1 MLVYL
6 ADTPGPSL
14 SCPCRSHPTRNCR
27 ASRPWRGIGVRPRWP
42 LLADATHD
50 LLALEGAGICG
61 ADFASPSS
69 PVAALHAG
77 ARATKGGDRLAG
89 TGAGD
94 FGRELQTARWV
105 TDWVGARRETG
116 AKEIKTRGSKSGV
129 RYRSVGEA
137 QLRCTRQTGVAGVHG
152 TGPDASLVLGL
163 PRLVDACMRDGYA
176 RRRKVSLALAQRRE
190 RPGVRIHWRGSGG

>member
-1 MLVYL
+1 MYL
-6 ADTPGPSL
+6 QPTIGSSL
-14 SCPCRSHPTRNCR
+14 YWPCRAHPIRSCR
-27 ASRPWRGIGVRPRWP
+27 ASRPWRDIGVGPRWP

-94 FGRELQTARWV
+94 LGRQLPTARCV
-105 TDWVGARRETG
+105 TE
-116 AKEIKTRGSKSGV
+116 
-129 RYRSVGEA
+129 
-137 QLRCTRQTGVAGVHG
+137 
-152 TGPDASLVLGL
+152 
-163 PRLVDACMRDGYA
+163 
-176 RRRKVSLALAQRRE
+176 
-190 RPGVRIHWRGSGG
+190 